1 MNIFSKL
8 SLFFL
13 LGIIACKDVRK
24 HKPDPGESVQTTLD
38 EVKLTNLNDHPV
50 DMKQYKD
57 KTVFINFWATW
68 CKPCL
73 EEMPSIKKAK
83 EIMKN
88 ENIEFLFASN
98 ETIGEIQ
105 VFNKEHDYGF
115 NYVKAGNMEELNIIG
130 LPTTLIFNPYGK
142 LVFSEMGYRK
152 WDDKANIELI
162 KSISK
167 PK

>member
-1 MNIFSKL
+1 MNIFSIPG
-8 SLFFL
+8 LFFL
-13 LGIIACKDVRK
+13 LGIIACKDVTK
-24 HKPDPGESVQTTLD
+24 HTPDPSASVQTKIE
-38 EVKLTNLNDHPV
+38 EVKLISLNDQPV

-98 ETIGEIQ
+98 ETTAEIKL
-105 VFNKEHDYGF
+105 FNKEHDYGF
-115 NYVKAGNMEELNIIG
+115 NFVKAGNMEELNIMG
-130 LPTTLIFNPYGK
+130 LPTTLIFDPDGK
-142 LVFSEMGYRK
+142 LAFSEMGYRK
-152 WDDKANIELI
+152 WDDKTNIDLI
-162 KSISK
+162 LKIAK
-167 PK
+167 

>member
-8 SLFFL
+8 GLFFL
-13 LGIIACKDVRK
+13 LGIVACKDVTK
-24 HKPDPGESVQTTLD
+24 HKPDPTESVQTTID
-38 EVKLTNLNDHPV
+38 EIKLISLNDQPI
-50 DMKQYKD
+50 DMKQFED

-73 EEMPSIKKAK
+73 EEMPSIKKAQ
-83 EIMKN
+83 EILKN

-98 ETIGEIQ
+98 ETTDEIE

-115 NYVKAGNMEELNIIG
+115 KFVQSGIMEELNIIG
-130 LPTTLIFNPYGK
+130 LPTTLIFNPDGK

-152 WDDKANIELI
+152 WDDKTNIDLI
-162 KSISK
+162 LKIAK
-167 PK
+167 QE

>member
-8 SLFFL
+8 GLFFL
-13 LGIIACKDVRK
+13 LGIVARKDVTK
-24 HKPDPGESVQTTLD
+24 HKPDPAESVQTTID
-38 EVKLTNLNDHPV
+38 EIKLISLNDQPV
-50 DMKQYKD
+50 DMKQYED

-73 EEMPSIKKAK
+73 EEMPSIKKAQ

-98 ETIGEIQ
+98 ETTDEIE

-115 NYVKAGNMEELNIIG
+115 NFVKSGIMEELNITG
-130 LPTTLIFNPYGK
+130 LPTTLIFNPDGK

-152 WDDKANIELI
+152 WDDKTNIDLLLKIAKQE
-162 KSISK
+162 
-167 PK
+167 

>member
-13 LGIIACKDVRK
+13 VGIIACKDVKK
-24 HKPDPGESVQTTLD
+24 HKADPGGSVQVKIG
-38 EVKLTNLNDHPV
+38 EVKLINLNDQPV
-50 DMKQYKD
+50 DMRQYKD

-98 ETIGEIQ
+98 ETAGEIE

-130 LPTTLIFNPYGK
+130 LPTTLIFNPDGK
-142 LVFSEMGYRK
+142 LAFSEIGYRK
-152 WDDKANIELI
+152 WDEKSNIDLI
-162 KSISK
+162 LKIAK
-167 PK
+167 QE

>member
-8 SLFFL
+8 GLLFL
-13 LGIIACKDVRK
+13 IGITACKDISK
-24 HKPDPGESVQTTLD
+24 EKPDAGESLQTTID
-38 EVKLTNLNDHPV
+38 KVKLISLNGQPV
-50 DMKQYKD
+50 DMKQYKG
-57 KTVFINFWATW
+57 KTILINFWATW

-98 ETIGEIQ
+98 ETAGEIE

-115 NYVKAGNMEELNIIG
+115 NYVIAGNLEELNIMG
-130 LPTTLIFNPYGK
+130 LPTTFIFNTDGK

-152 WDDKANIELI
+152 WDDKTNIDLI
-162 KSISK
+162 LKIAK
-167 PK
+167 QE

>member
-38 EVKLTNLNDHPV
+38 EVKLTSLNDHPV

-162 KSISK
+162 RNISK